1 MISQGLISSDTKH
14 MRYFAIAYLLLGLV
28 CCLAMVCA
36 LLDDRTTL
44 ERYSLDQLH
53 ELHIAVRGKTFHCGG
68 YSPSTI
74 PENNPHDGCGHHFTF
89 LEATGKKDERT
100 AMLRE
105 FFDL

>member
-1 MISQGLISSDTKH
+1 MGMYNEVFKKCPNCGKTGYMQIPQIV
-14 MRYFAIAYLLLGLV
+14 LGFGGFN
-28 CCLAMVCA
+28 
-36 LLDDRTTL
+36 LDDRTTL